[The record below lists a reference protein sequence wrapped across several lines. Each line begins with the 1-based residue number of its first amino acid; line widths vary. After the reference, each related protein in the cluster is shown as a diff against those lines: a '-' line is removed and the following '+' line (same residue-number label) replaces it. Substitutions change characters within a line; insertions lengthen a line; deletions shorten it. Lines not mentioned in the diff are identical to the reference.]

1 MSARLVA
8 LLAALLVPL
17 YAMAAEPAPT
27 PAELFRQAAQSY
39 DAGDF
44 AAAGRSYDAL
54 IGAGWVS
61 APLFFN
67 AGNAAFR
74 REDLG
79 SAVLHYRRA
88 WSLAPRDAEIT
99 ANLRFALQR
108 AGAPEELLKPWESL
122 FSRLTLGEWAAVAVA
137 AYWLAAAAW
146 AWWLLRG
153 RAPATRRL
161 ASGLVAIALVGTA
174 GIGFWLDWRARPEW
188 VVTQP
193 GQQALFAPLDSA
205 TPHFALPP
213 GSVVRLREAAGDW
226 LRIRAGRDEGWV
238 RRSAAQPVVPWQDS
252 GLQ

>member
-1 MSARLVA
+1 MNRLPA
-8 LLAALLVPL
+8 LFLALALPL
-17 YAMAAEPAPT
+17 GAKAAEPATT
-27 PAELFRQAAQSY
+27 PAEHFQRAAQAY

-44 AAAGRSYDAL
+44 VAAGRTYDEL

-74 REDLG
+74 RSDLG
-79 SAVLHYRRA
+79 AAVLHYRRA

-108 AGAPEELLKPWESL
+108 AGAPEQLLKPWESL
-122 FSRLTLGEWAAVAVA
+122 FSRLTLGEWSAVAVT

-146 AWWLLRG
+146 AWWFLRG
-153 RAPATRRL
+153 RPPTMRRL
-161 ASGLVAIALVGTA
+161 AGGLVTVALLGTA

-213 GSVVRLREAAGDW
+213 GSVVRLRESAGDW

-238 RRSAAQPVVPWQDS
+238 RRSAAQAVLPWQDP
-252 GLQ
+252 GLR